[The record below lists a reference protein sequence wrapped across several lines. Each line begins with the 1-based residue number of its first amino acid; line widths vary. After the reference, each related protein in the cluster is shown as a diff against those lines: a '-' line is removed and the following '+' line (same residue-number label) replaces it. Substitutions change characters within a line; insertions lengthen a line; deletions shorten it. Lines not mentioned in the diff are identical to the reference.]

1 MYPRGPKLAYS
12 VREACAAT
20 TLGKTTLY
28 SHIASGRLRVVRVGG
43 RTLIP
48 AESLHGL
55 LDGVTREAVEFRNP
69 VCGEG

>member
-1 MYPRGPKLAYS
+1 VTETPYKLAFS

-28 SHIASGRLRVVRVGG
+28 ARIASGDLRVVRVGG

-48 AESLHGL
+48 AESLNRL
-55 LDGVTREAVEFRNP
+55 LDGAVKEAVELRNP
-69 VCGEG
+69 VHGES

>member
-1 MYPRGPKLAYS
+1 MDPRDPKLAYS

-48 AESLHGL
+48 AESLRAL
-55 LDGVTREAVEFRNP
+55 VEGVQA
-69 VCGEG
+69 